1 MAHLT
6 VTLSEQDKALLH
18 SIATETRRTDED
30 LAAAAL
36 SSYVH
41 WQAEYLRRVKAGL
54 EAAKQGQVVTDDE
67 LDALFDRLDR
77 EEGLTP

>member
-6 VTLSEQDKALLH
+6 VTLSEQDQALLH

-30 LAAAAL
+30 IATAAL
-36 SSYVH
+36 KSYVR

-54 EAAKQGQVVTDDE
+54 HAAEQGQVMADDE
-67 LDALFDRLDR
+67 VDALFDRLDR

>member
-18 SIATETRRTDED
+18 SIATETHRSDED
-30 LAAAAL
+30 IASAAL
-36 SSYVH
+36 KSYVR

-54 EAAKQGQVVTDDE
+54 EAAKQGQVMTPDDV
-67 LDALFDRLDR
+67 DTLFDRLDQ
-77 EEGLTP
+77 EEGLAP

>member
-30 LAAAAL
+30 IAAAAL
-36 SSYVH
+36 KSYVH

-54 EAAKQGQVVTDDE
+54 AAAEQGQVVTNDE
-67 LDALFDRLDR
+67 LNALFDRLDQ
-77 EEGLTP
+77 EEGLAP